1 MVLLKNE
8 GGVLP
13 VDLSKTKKLL
23 VVGENAVKMMTVGGG
38 SSSLKVKHECTPL
51 EGIRAAVGDKA
62 EVLYERGY
70 VGDVTGD
77 YNGVVTG
84 QDLRKDA
91 PGLSSSPMPAPRPAR
106 WMPW

>member
-1 MVLLKNE
+1 M
-8 GGVLP
+8 LP

-70 VGDVTGD
+70 VGDVTGTT
-77 YNGVVTG
+77 TG
-84 QDLRKDA
+84 L
-91 PGLSSSPMPAPRPAR
+91 
-106 WMPW
+106 